1 MTEHHR
7 SESESTEAKPMLSG
21 KVVVGFIVALVIII
35 AALWFTRGGEP
46 EPTPLPQQP
55 VEQPV
60 IAEPEPEPLPEPE
73 PELTT
78 EPEPEVVPIPVEEL
92 EPVEPEQ
99 PLPALDE
106 ASPVLVDEATAAG
119 LNTNPVDSENVLR
132 KLVVLA
138 ESMAKGDIVREA
150 NVVAGPE
157 SRFMVQEIDHQLY
170 IDERSYARFDDLATW
185 FYGLDTDA
193 LVKIYTRYEPLF
205 QQAHDEIKE
214 PGTRLRDRLL
224 DAIAIL
230 LDTPEPTGLLALKDD
245 KVMYT
250 YADPDLE
257 ALLPS
262 QKQLLRMG
270 PDNRALVKTKLR
282 EIRQRLQQ

>member
-1 MTEHHR
+1 MTEHHQ
-7 SESESTEAKPMLSG
+7 SESEPTENKSLLSG
-21 KVVVGFIVALVIII
+21 KVIVGFIVALVIIVV
-35 AALWFTRGGEP
+35 ALWFTRGGEP
-46 EPTPLPQQP
+46 EPAPVEPQP
-55 VEQPV
+55 IEQPV
-60 IAEPEPEPLPEPE
+60 IAEPEPEPI
-73 PELTT
+73 
-78 EPEPEVVPIPVEEL
+78 PEPEVDVTSEPDPVVIPIPEEEL
-92 EPVEPEQ
+92 EPVEQEP

-106 ASPVLVDEATAAG
+106 AGPVLVDEAMAAG
-119 LNTNPVDSENVLR
+119 LNTSPVDSENMVR

-138 ESMAKGDIVREA
+138 ESMAKGELVREA
-150 NVVAGPE
+150 HVVAGPE

-170 IDERSYARFDDLATW
+170 IDERTYARFDELATW

-193 LVKIYTRYEPLF
+193 LVRLYNRYEPVF
-205 QQAHDEIKE
+205 EQAHDEIKQ
-214 PGTRLRDRLL
+214 PGTRLRARLL

-250 YADPDLE
+250 FADPELE
-257 ALLPS
+257 ALLPA